1 MQRLTKLPAP
11 MPSVKPTVCSSR
23 ISARL
28 APTAAESDASRAERT
43 SASRSGQTEAA
54 SMAATLGAAIFSV
67 SARTSPVSRSVF
79 ATKRAPFQKSFR
91 EKQGVSP
98 KYHLTRARG

>member
-1 MQRLTKLPAP
+1 
-11 MPSVKPTVCSSR
+11 
-23 ISARL
+23 
-28 APTAAESDASRAERT
+28 
-43 SASRSGQTEAA
+43 
-54 SMAATLGAAIFSV
+54 MAATLGAAIFSV

-79 ATKRAPFQKSFR
+79 ATKRAPFQKSFQESLREIFR